1 MKIVAIG
8 DPHGDVAKLRKIPL
22 KNSDLI
28 LVTGDLGKA
37 DLARKRAFENIER
50 RQKGLDEIKETP
62 KLDKAQYMEVYKSSM
77 DVLIYLSKFAPVYT
91 IFGNVEST
99 DEEVR
104 KREKKI
110 GLKLPYFVNRISR
123 IKNVEIIN
131 NRLRNFKGVKI
142 GGLEYFVDDI
152 WVETF
157 KPNRYEEKLKRSNKQ
172 TEKAKR
178 ILNWFG
184 KLDVLVCHQP
194 PYGVLDKVTNKVAP
208 KNWQGLHAGSN
219 VILDYIKRQQPKYVF
234 CGHIH
239 EGEGYR
245 KIGKTEIYNLGV
257 CGYKII
263 EL

>member
-22 KNSDLI
+22 KDSDLI
-28 LVTGDLGKA
+28 LLTGDLGKA
-37 DLARKRAFENIER
+37 DLARKFVFTNIER

-62 KLDKAQYMEVYKSSM
+62 QFDKRFYMEIYNSSIN
-77 DVLIYLSKFAPVYT
+77 VLRYLSRFAPVYT

-104 KREKKI
+104 KREKEIK
-110 GLKLPYFVNRISR
+110 LKLPYFVSGINKM
-123 IKNVEIIN
+123 KNVEIIN

-157 KPNRYEEKLKRSNKQ
+157 KPKDYENKLKKSLRE
-172 TEKAKR
+172 TVKAKR
-178 ILNWFG
+178 ILDWFG
-184 KLDVLVCHQP
+184 NIDILVCHQP
-194 PYGVLDKVTNKVAP
+194 PYGVLDKVTAKFAP
-208 KNWQGLHAGSN
+208 KHWQGLHAGSK
-219 VILDYIKRQQPKYVF
+219 VVLDYIKKTNPKYVF

-239 EGEGYR
+239 EGEGMA
-245 KIGKTEIYNLGV
+245 KIGKTEVYNLGV